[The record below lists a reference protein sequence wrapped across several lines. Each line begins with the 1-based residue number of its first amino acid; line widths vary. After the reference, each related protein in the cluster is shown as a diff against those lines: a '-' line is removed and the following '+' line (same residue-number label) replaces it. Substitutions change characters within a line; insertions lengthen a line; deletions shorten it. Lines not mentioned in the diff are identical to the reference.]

1 MSEEEKVAGQIIDA
15 IVDAVTVVAPLT
27 GTAAPALVLIAR
39 GIRALYSL
47 AEQFGH
53 TEDALQAA
61 LDAELAAGRQATDEA
76 LKLKH
81 GGAQ

>member
-27 GTAAPALVLIAR
+27 GTAAPALVLISR

-47 AEQFGH
+47 AEQLGH
-53 TEDALQAA
+53 GPDAVQAA
-61 LDAELAAGRQATDEA
+61 LDAELAAGRQATDAA
-76 LKLKH
+76 LAKKH
-81 GGAQ
+81 GAA